1 MPRAILLDLYNTL
14 VHGRDLQRRSVL
26 LSMGVDL
33 GVCPDRFADLY
44 VETYPRRLLGALG
57 DLEATVRAVGIAAG
71 GAPTASA
78 VRLAATRRRT
88 FVRDILW
95 PSAASLAALDQLRAD
110 GWTVALISNCTVE
123 TVEQWPRTPL
133 ARRFDAVGFS
143 CTLGVAKPDPA
154 IYLAVCTFLKVAPTD
169 CIYVGD
175 GGDGE
180 LPAAANLGM
189 SVIRSEEF
197 LPSTG
202 SWPRQR
208 IAALADL
215 PLLISGPPARSP
227 RSGAPG

>member
-1 MPRAILLDLYNTL
+1 MPRAILLDLYNT
-14 VHGRDLQRRSVL
+14 VVDARDFRRRPVL
-26 LSMGVDL
+26 LSMGADL
-33 GVCPDRFADLY
+33 GVSPDRFADLY
-44 VETYPRRLLGALG
+44 VGTYPRRLLGAMG
-57 DLEATVRAVGIAAG
+57 DLEATVRALATTLG
-71 GAPTASA
+71 GAPTPSA

-110 GWTVALISNCTVE
+110 GWAVGVISNCTVE

-133 ARRFDAVGFS
+133 ASRFDAVGFS

-154 IYLAVCTFLKVAPTD
+154 IYLAVCTFLQVAPTD
-169 CIYVGD
+169 CVYVGD

-189 SVIRSEEF
+189 SVIRSAEF
-197 LPSTG
+197 VPATG
-202 SWPRQR
+202 SWPQQR

-215 PLLISGPPARSP
+215 PLLVSGRPARSP
-227 RSGAPG
+227 RSAAPG